1 MPAWLIFL
9 ISAGVVAAAGVR
21 LARDG
26 DTIAEVTG
34 LGGAWVGAILVAAAT
49 SLPEL
54 ATDGHAVLQGSPGL
68 AVGDLFGSSMANMAI
83 LAIAD
88 LLHRQG
94 HILTRVA
101 INQALVGTLAL
112 SLTVLAALGIAS
124 GSTLTIAGLGWAP
137 FVIGLAYIA
146 GMRLLHRNREGP
158 PFRSPKEVT
167 AAKPPP
173 RTLGPAVVGFGVAAL
188 MILVA
193 ARYVASS
200 AADLAEQFQLNQGFV
215 GMVLLAFT
223 TSLPEVAV
231 AFASVRAGAYNLAV
245 GTLLGSNCFNIA
257 AMFPLDILNG
267 SEALLAQVDPGLIV
281 GALVGVL
288 MMAIAMLDI
297 LNKSERRLWVIEPG
311 PAFILVS
318 YLAGLYLT
326 YRISP

>member
-1 MPAWLIFL
+1 MPAWLVFL
-9 ISAGVVAAAGVR
+9 ISAATVAAAGSR

-34 LGGAWVGAILVAAAT
+34 LGGAWVGAILVAAVT

-83 LAIAD
+83 LAVAD

-101 INQALVGTLAL
+101 VNQALVGVLAIC
-112 SLTVLAALGIAS
+112 LTVMAAMGIVTH
-124 GSTLTIAGLGWAP
+124 STPTFVGLGWASL
-137 FVIGLAYIA
+137 VIGLTYVA

-158 PFRSPKEVT
+158 PFRTPEEVAT
-167 AAKPPP
+167 GKAPP
-173 RTLGPAVVGFGVAAL
+173 RTIGSAAIGFGVASL
-188 MILVA
+188 VILLA

-200 AADLAEQFQLNQGFV
+200 AADLAEQWNLTQGFV
-215 GMVLLAFT
+215 GMILLAFT
-223 TSLPEVAV
+223 TSLPEAAV
-231 AFASVRAGAYNLAV
+231 TLACIRAGAYNLAV

-257 AMFPLDILNG
+257 VLFPLDILNG
-267 SEALLAQVDPGLIV
+267 SESLLAQVHPALVI

-288 MMAIAMLDI
+288 MMGIAILDI
-297 LNKSERRLWVIEPG
+297 LNKSERRWWIIEPG
-311 PAFILVS
+311 PAFILIT
-318 YLAGLYLT
+318 YLVGLYLT
-326 YRISP
+326 YRMSH